1 MRNFEAYAEAGKKKL
16 QNNTRFDLQINDYNA
31 IQNSIKEGMSLF
43 EALEKAFHAG
53 IEAGARIERK
63 EAAAHALDK

>member
-1 MRNFEAYAEAGKKKL
+1 MRNFEAYAEAGAEKIS
-16 QNNTRFDLQINDYNA
+16 NNSRYDLQVSDMQSLLALEKEQGI
-31 IQNSIKEGMSLF
+31 IQ
-43 EALEKAFHAG
+43 ALEKAFHAG